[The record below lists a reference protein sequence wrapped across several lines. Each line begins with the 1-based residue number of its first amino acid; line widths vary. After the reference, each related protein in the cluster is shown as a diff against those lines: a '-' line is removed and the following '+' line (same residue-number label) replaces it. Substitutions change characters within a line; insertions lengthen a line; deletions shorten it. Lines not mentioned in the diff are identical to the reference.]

1 MGLISARRIAP
12 AAVTLGVLSGV
23 LLLLAA
29 PVVAQPGAT
38 APAPT
43 TPATNDPDRNSP
55 AHTLS
60 FDVHMVLR
68 PDLTAT
74 INGTARFKILRESAI
89 RALGQQTLTF
99 VESLN
104 PLEIIE
110 AYTEKPDGRKL
121 AIDPAHILTRDAATG
136 LNAVYQRDAKAKT
149 LIFPDIEVG
158 DTLVYVSRTNR
169 IDRRFPGH
177 FSFQAAF
184 PRSVPYDSYRLTV
197 DEPKSLALKI
207 AADGDGVAHQV
218 TETDTGRQHVF
229 NFRPTGWA
237 LEEPGAVSILD
248 RDPRIVISTFKDPS
262 ELGASYWQSM
272 KDPGVIDPEIRALAD
287 DITKGIEDK
296 RAQAVAID
304 HWVKK
309 NIRYVLVFL
318 GSGGITPNPPLTVLK
333 NKFGDCKDHVALMG
347 ALLRAKGIASEQVL
361 ISLGNSY
368 RLPELPTPSFNHVML
383 YLPDFGLYTDPT
395 ASYASFGILPESSYD
410 KPVLHISSAGGRL
423 ARTPP
428 MKAEDHVTIAKTT
441 ATIGADGTVKGT
453 TRQTATGIFA
463 SSARGV
469 AMQIQTQGREKYVE
483 TALRNLGQVGTG
495 VFEPAAPFDFAEPY
509 SLRGE
514 FTLNTKLEVPLNG
527 SRQIPFGMPIHRRP
541 SVGLLGQRVPARR
554 ADFMCY
560 AAKQV
565 EEIELTFADGLPLPR
580 AINGSTVENKYFSYQ
595 SHYTISGRT
604 LTVRREFKSNV
615 AGQVCAK
622 EIEAELTEPLQRVVR
637 SMQAQMSFQPAAP
650 SRDAAQE
657 Q

>member
-1 MGLISARRIAP
+1 MGSISTRRIAP
-12 AAVTLGVLSGV
+12 AAVLGVLMLS
-23 LLLLAA
+23 AA
-29 PVVAQPGAT
+29 PAMAQPV

-43 TPATNDPDRNSP
+43 TPTPNDPDRNSP
-55 AHTLS
+55 ANTLS
-60 FDVHMVLR
+60 LDVHMVVR

-74 INGTARFKILRESAI
+74 ITGTARFKILRESAI
-89 RALGQQTLTF
+89 RGLGQQNLPY

-104 PLEIIE
+104 PLEVIE

-136 LNAVYQRDAKAKT
+136 LNAVYQRDAKVKT

-177 FSFQAAF
+177 FSFQATF
-184 PRSVPYDSYRLTV
+184 PRSVPYDSYRLRV
-197 DEPKSLALKI
+197 DEPKSLALRV
-207 AADGDGVAHQV
+207 AVDGVAHGV

-229 NFRPTGWA
+229 NFRPGGWA
-237 LEEPGAVSILD
+237 LEEPGAVSFLD
-248 RDPRIVISTFKDPS
+248 RDPRLVISTFKDPS
-262 ELGASYWQSM
+262 ELGSSYWGSM
-272 KDPGVIDPEIRALAD
+272 KDRDIIDPEIQALAD

-296 RAQAVAID
+296 RTQAVAVD

-333 NKFGDCKDHVALMG
+333 NKYGDCKDHVALMG
-347 ALLRAKGIASEQVL
+347 ALLKAKGIASEQVL
-361 ISLGNSY
+361 ISLGSSY

-395 ASYASFGILPESSYD
+395 ASYASFGTLPESSYD

-428 MKAEDHVTIAKTT
+428 MKADDHVTIAKTT
-441 ATIGADGTVKGT
+441 ATIAADGTIKGT

-463 SSARGV
+463 SSARGT
-469 AMQIQTQGREKYVE
+469 AMQIQTQGREKSVE
-483 TALRNLGQVGTG
+483 TVLRNLGQAGTG

-509 SLRGE
+509 VLRGE
-514 FTLNTKLEVPLNG
+514 FTLNTKLEVPFSG

-541 SVGLLGQRVPARR
+541 SVGLLGQRIPGRR
-554 ADFMCY
+554 ADFMCF

-595 SHYTISGRT
+595 SHSAINGRT

-615 AGQVCAK
+615 TGQVCAK
-622 EIEAELTEPLQRVVR
+622 EIESELTEPLQRVAR
-637 SMQAQMSFQPAAP
+637 SMQVQMSFQPIAP
-650 SRDAAQE
+650 SKDAARE
-657 Q
+657 E